1 MQTTDT
7 LIGAGTEFE
16 GTLKTRAGLRIEGQF
31 KGTIDC
37 QGDIVIGKGG
47 IVRSQV
53 SARNV
58 TIAGK
63 LFGEV
68 TARERLTILAP
79 GEMEGNIT
87 AATLVIEDGARFNG
101 TSRMNR
107 GEKEDAGKP
116 HRTGK
121 PERLEQTDRT
131 GKAERLEQTDRTGK
145 AERTEPAADA
155 AQAKGRQAV

>member
-1 MQTTDT
+1 MGIWRKKSSPIQPTDT
-7 LIGAGTEFE
+7 LIGSGTEFE

-37 QGDIVIGKGG
+37 QGDIVIGKSGV
-47 IVRSQV
+47 VRSQV

-79 GEMEGNIT
+79 GELEGNIA
-87 AATLVIEDGARFNG
+87 AATLVIEDGAKFNG

-107 GEKEDAGKP
+107 AEKDDAGRP
-116 HRTGK
+116 QRTAK
-121 PERLEQTDRT
+121 PERFEQTDRM
-131 GKAERLEQTDRTGK
+131 GK
-145 AERTEPAADA
+145 AERTEPGAEA
-155 AQAKGRQAV
+155 AQVKGRQAG